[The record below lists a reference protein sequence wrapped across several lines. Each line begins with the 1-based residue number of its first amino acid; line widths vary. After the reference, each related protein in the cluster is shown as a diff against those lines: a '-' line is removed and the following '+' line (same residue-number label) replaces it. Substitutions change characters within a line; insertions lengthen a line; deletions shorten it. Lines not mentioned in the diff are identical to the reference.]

1 MLHPL
6 LKNAKT
12 LIIYFIIWILV
23 SSIHIMVL
31 WKLIGLTL
39 NLSIYDSVVS
49 NLLFFLFSIGVWYA
63 LQYGI
68 DNHNTLYDK
77 LINHS
82 LTGITVI
89 TFWLLL
95 DYFILN
101 LITTISYH
109 SFLIHSL
116 PWRVLTGVIYFSII
130 VMIYY
135 LIVYYEDI
143 QTQIKQ
149 KALLDN
155 LLQESR
161 LNALRSQINPHFLF
175 NSLNSI
181 SSLTITNPGLAQ
193 DIIIKLSEFMR
204 YSLKQGDEKQTTLE
218 QELYHLQQY
227 LEIEKIRFGMRL
239 KFNEDI
245 DEATKDMKLPVMVL
259 QPLVENA
266 IKHGVYNSTE
276 EVKINLQSKI
286 SDNKT
291 LTIIIG
297 NDYDKN
303 VVNKKGTGTGL
314 SNISKR
320 LLLLYNNND
329 LMKIN
334 DIDNYFEVT
343 INIPQQ

>member
-12 LIIYFIIWILV
+12 LIIYFVIWILV

-31 WKLIGLTL
+31 WKLVGLSP
-39 NLSIYDSVVS
+39 NLSIYDSVIS
-49 NLLFFLFSIGVWYA
+49 NMLFFLFSIGVWYA

-68 DNHNTLYDK
+68 DNHTSLYDK

-82 LTGITVI
+82 LTGVSVI
-89 TFWLLL
+89 TFWLLIVYL
-95 DYFILN
+95 ILN
-101 LITTISYH
+101 LITSISYH

-116 PWRVLTGVIYFSII
+116 PWRILTGVIYFSII

-181 SSLTITNPGLAQ
+181 SSLTITNPALAQ

-227 LEIEKIRFGMRL
+227 LEIEKIRFGTRL
-239 KFNEDI
+239 KFNENI
-245 DEATKDMKLPVMVL
+245 EADTKSMKLPVMVL

-286 SDNKT
+286 SDNKM

-334 DIDNYFEVT
+334 DNANYFEVT
-343 INIPQQ
+343 IKIPQ

>member
-12 LIIYFIIWILV
+12 LIIYFVIWILV

-31 WKLIGLTL
+31 WKLVGLSP

-49 NLLFFLFSIGVWYA
+49 NMLFFLFSIGVWYA

-68 DNHNTLYDK
+68 DNHTSLYDK

-82 LTGITVI
+82 LTGVSVI
-89 TFWLLL
+89 TFWLLIVYL
-95 DYFILN
+95 ILN
-101 LITTISYH
+101 LTTSISYH

-143 QTQIKQ
+143 QAQIKQ
-149 KALLDN
+149 KALMDN

-181 SSLTITNPGLAQ
+181 SSLTITNPALAQ

-227 LEIEKIRFGMRL
+227 LEIEKIRFGIRL
-239 KFNEDI
+239 KFNDI
-245 DEATKDMKLPVMVL
+245 IEADTKSMKLPVMVL

-276 EVKINLQSKI
+276 EVKINLESKI
-286 SDNKT
+286 SDNKM

-334 DIDNYFEVT
+334 DNDNYFEVT
-343 INIPQQ
+343 IKIPQ